1 MRRLWLHWRWALF
14 VLAILLVAYGVRV
27 HQLGAQSLWYDEG
40 VAYGH
45 SQRALL
51 DMLPLLQRNVHV
63 PAYFWSL
70 AVWEDVAG
78 SSEFALRY
86 LSVMFSVVS
95 VALAYALGKRL
106 YGRGAG
112 AAAAGFVA
120 LNTFSIYYAQE
131 ARMYAMLAAVAA
143 ASMWLFVGW
152 TRAYLR
158 QRAMFEYALALAITN
173 AVGMYTHFS
182 YGLVM
187 VSQGIIAVWWLLSLW
202 AGAVRLDRPRIRERS
217 RFVRSGMEPVYT
229 VGVTLRALMIYIVIN
244 LITIALFSPW
254 ITVALRQT
262 SSQPNISDVVPPE
275 QLLRVLQGWYSF
287 GLTFEQTLTGIGVA
301 LYFFLLFGLIILP
314 QGQRGHV
321 WRMLV
326 PVIWLVASSAIYAYL
341 GLYERYLR
349 FLLPAQIAA
358 ALWMARGVWVL
369 WRLQPRR
376 QSRIARFVPRF
387 AAVFATGALWA
398 TMAQGIPHLYEDP
411 RYQRDDYRALAR
423 QVAAETTASDTVV
436 LSAPGLGEIFGYYYR
451 GSAPV
456 VLFPLTSQPATEAET
471 IAKRSGQIAA
481 VLYGERE
488 QDAAGSLEA
497 ALNARMFPLDS
508 RWWGDVR
515 HLRFASPRPLTSLP
529 APNAGFG
536 SITLVTASLSS
547 RATAATDPLLVE
559 LTWQTAEP
567 QGRYKVFV
575 QLLNSAGQLAAQRDS
590 EPANGTAPT
599 DQWQPDERVTDRH
612 ALDLSSLPPG
622 DYTLIVGLYDPATGI
637 RLPVGGGDYLA
648 LATITITPGS

>member
-14 VLAILLVAYGVRV
+14 VLAILLVAYGVRT
-27 HQLGAQSLWYDEG
+27 HQLGTQSLWYDEG

-51 DMLPLLQRNVHV
+51 DMVPLLQRNVHV

-86 LSVMFSVVS
+86 LSVMFSVLS

-131 ARMYAMLAAVAA
+131 ARMYAMLAAAAA

-158 QRAMFEYALALAITN
+158 QRMMFEYALALAVTN

-187 VSQGIIAVWWLLSLW
+187 VSQGVIAVWWLLSLW
-202 AGAVRLDRPRIRERS
+202 AGAVRLDRPRVRESS
-217 RFVRSGMEPVYT
+217 RFVRSGLEPVYT
-229 VGVTLRALMIYIVIN
+229 VGITLRALLIYVVIN

-254 ITVALRQT
+254 VTIALRQT
-262 SSQPNISDVVPPE
+262 SSQPNISDAVPPE

-314 QGQRGHV
+314 QSQRGHV

-326 PVIWLVASSAIYAYL
+326 PVVWLVVSSAIYAYL
-341 GLYERYLR
+341 G
-349 FLLPAQIAA
+349 
-358 ALWMARGVWVL
+358 G
-369 WRLQPRR
+369 
-376 QSRIARFVPRF
+376 
-387 AAVFATGALWA
+387 
-398 TMAQGIPHLYEDP
+398 
-411 RYQRDDYRALAR
+411 
-423 QVAAETTASDTVV
+423 
-436 LSAPGLGEIFGYYYR
+436 
-451 GSAPV
+451 
-456 VLFPLTSQPATEAET
+456 
-471 IAKRSGQIAA
+471 
-481 VLYGERE
+481 
-488 QDAAGSLEA
+488 
-497 ALNARMFPLDS
+497 
-508 RWWGDVR
+508 
-515 HLRFASPRPLTSLP
+515 
-529 APNAGFG
+529 
-536 SITLVTASLSS
+536 
-547 RATAATDPLLVE
+547 
-559 LTWQTAEP
+559 
-567 QGRYKVFV
+567 
-575 QLLNSAGQLAAQRDS
+575 
-590 EPANGTAPT
+590 
-599 DQWQPDERVTDRH
+599 
-612 ALDLSSLPPG
+612 
-622 DYTLIVGLYDPATGI
+622 
-637 RLPVGGGDYLA
+637 
-648 LATITITPGS
+648 